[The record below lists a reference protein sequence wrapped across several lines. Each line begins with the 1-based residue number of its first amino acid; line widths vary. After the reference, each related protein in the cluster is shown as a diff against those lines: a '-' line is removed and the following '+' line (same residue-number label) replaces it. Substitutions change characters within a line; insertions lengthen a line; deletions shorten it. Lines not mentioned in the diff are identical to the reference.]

1 MGRLSISRGALKD
14 MPPTRGS
21 YEGHLKEG
29 GVVEGPHSW
38 ASLLVPTAPR
48 RDLGRTCLTKRQS
61 RRVISE
67 LSCCV
72 SNMPTCPSAR
82 HHVHHEKHTNNL

>member
-1 MGRLSISRGALKD
+1 MGRLSISTEAFKD
-14 MPPTRGS
+14 MSPTRGS
-21 YEGHLKEG
+21 YQGHLKEG

-48 RDLGRTCLTKRQS
+48 TDLGRTCLTKRRS

-67 LSCCV
+67 LSA
-72 SNMPTCPSAR
+72 SLLQMPA
-82 HHVHHEKHTNNL
+82 